1 MSATY
6 APAAT
11 ALTCASTAP
20 AITAPAR
27 PVTMRC
33 ANAHTAMIL
42 APTAHVMTAHA
53 PHASTQHKQ
62 AGMAFPPPPPPF
74 PGARGGGGGGGRGGG
89 FCIRASVVF
98 KVYRACVIVRV
109 I

>member
-1 MSATY
+1 MSATH
-6 APAAT
+6 AHVVT

-27 PVTMRC
+27 PVTMRF

-42 APTAHVMTAHA
+42 APTAHVMTARA

-62 AGMAFPPPPPPF
+62 FLDYKP
-74 PGARGGGGGGGRGGG
+74 ARRTL
-89 FCIRASVVF
+89 
-98 KVYRACVIVRV
+98 
-109 I
+109 

>member
-27 PVTMRC
+27 PVTIRF

-62 AGMAFPPPPPPF
+62 FLDYKP
-74 PGARGGGGGGGRGGG
+74 ARRTLGGGAGRVLYKGL
-89 FCIRASVVF
+89 CSIQNV
-98 KVYRACVIVRV
+98 
-109 I
+109 